1 MGSINPMVP
10 QAREE
15 VVTGLKVLLD
25 WVKVELDN
33 LSSNI
38 DPKSVCVKVWWF
50 RSLYGCI
57 LLLKKHVLEGYLQWF
72 LDLVSYL
79 QFITDEIIDLETSQS
94 SEIHESIFCLKGEQ
108 SAVMVFF
115 STSLPLVFAGPKES
129 RESRDPL

>member
-38 DPKSVCVKVWWF
+38 DPKSVCVKV
-50 RSLYGCI
+50 
-57 LLLKKHVLEGYLQWF
+57 
-72 LDLVSYL
+72 
-79 QFITDEIIDLETSQS
+79 
-94 SEIHESIFCLKGEQ
+94 
-108 SAVMVFF
+108 
-115 STSLPLVFAGPKES
+115 
-129 RESRDPL
+129 